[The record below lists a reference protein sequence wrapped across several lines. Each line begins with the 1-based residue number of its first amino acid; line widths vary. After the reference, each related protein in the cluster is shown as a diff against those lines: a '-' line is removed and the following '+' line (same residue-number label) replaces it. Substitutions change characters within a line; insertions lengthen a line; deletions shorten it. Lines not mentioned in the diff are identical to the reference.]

1 MDPSDAAG
9 AAIRGRCAVGDGST
23 HEEQARIVIAFGRVP
38 IPRTMQSERPCR
50 DSDALI
56 ATPWTALA

>member
-9 AAIRGRCAVGDGST
+9 AAIRGRCAVRDGST

-38 IPRTMQSERPCR
+38 SPHRMQSERPCR

-56 ATPWTALA
+56 VTPWIGIT

>member
-1 MDPSDAAG
+1 MDPSDATG
-9 AAIRGRCAVGDGST
+9 AAIRGRCAVRCGRRREG
-23 HEEQARIVIAFGRVP
+23 QARIVIAFGRVP

-56 ATPWTALA
+56 ATPWIAIA